1 MNILLEKH
9 KIFKD
14 VIYNSIETTYLA
26 NLIIDTDIF
35 QRLRHLNQL
44 GVCFLIFPNANNKRF
59 EHSLGVYHLTG
70 HLRNCR
76 NRSVLG
82 KQRALLHS
90 TLNIESTWHVVGIP
104 KGERH

>member
-1 MNILLEKH
+1 MNIATS
-9 KIFKD
+9 
-14 VIYNSIETTYLA
+14 SIRPIQEFSYYI
-26 NLIIDTDIF
+26 NII
-35 QRLRHLNQL
+35 
-44 GVCFLIFPNANNKRF
+44 NAIIICYP
-59 EHSLGVYHLTG
+59 YHLTG